1 MTVVPSVIV
10 LLFFAFITYPTICES
25 LKCYECAGKKS
36 CGGQGHTNHIVECAG
51 KCMIY
56 QNVDDDDGVIV
67 RSCCLN
73 NCNSENR
80 PNTYF
85 CSKDRC
91 NSIDLD
97 SKFLATKN
105 NAHQKQVHL
114 RAKIEEKNS
123 SLQCFDCSSHKSD
136 CAVDETTLVEKCQA
150 CMVYL
155 NQIDTNNVVRRC
167 CKSNCGAPG
176 TIRNHHGRRTYFCTS
191 DQCNGIGSEKV
202 LTGKVELENTNVVRL
217 LLSKMETTTATIS
230 TTTPAKTVFQCY
242 ECSGPS
248 CGKGDSSVSTNCPS
262 CMVYRNPN
270 DQTIIE
276 RRCCWWACGAS
287 NTVSTYNGL
296 ETYFCADDKCNG
308 YGTESTLT
316 PAVTT
321 TTVSTTSVK
330 TIFQCYECSGPSC
343 GKADSPVSTNCPS
356 CMVYRNPN
364 DPSII
369 ERRCCW
375 WACGAS
381 NTVSTYNGIETYF
394 CADDKCNGYGAESTL
409 TPPVT
414 TTTER
419 TTTTTTIST
428 TPAKTIFQCY
438 DCSGPSCGKDDS
450 SISTNCPSCMVY
462 RNPNDKTIIER
473 RCCWWACG
481 PSNSVS
487 TYNGLETYFCTADK
501 CNGYGAEFALS
512 PAGTTTTTTTTT
524 MQTSVSITTP
534 ATTST
539 TITTATTSTT
549 ITTTI
554 TTTTIGITTTT
565 TAEKTSFQ
573 CYDCSGQE
581 CGRDGSSV
589 SSNCPR
595 CMVYRNPNDQ
605 TIIERRCCWWA
616 CGTSNT
622 VSSYNGIETYF
633 CAADKCNGY
642 GSEFA
647 LGPPVTTTT
656 TTTTKTT
663 PSTSTTSI
671 SITSGIRTTTITAT
685 SSPHCIL
692 NCRNG
697 GTPETEDGCFCY
709 CLENTFGRECENVD
723 CAKPDADSEVCST
736 ENQPLCQES
745 EEFALECH
753 HLCGKC

>member
-1 MTVVPSVIV
+1 
-10 LLFFAFITYPTICES
+10 
-25 LKCYECAGKKS
+25 
-36 CGGQGHTNHIVECAG
+36 
-51 KCMIY
+51 
-56 QNVDDDDGVIV
+56 
-67 RSCCLN
+67 
-73 NCNSENR
+73 
-80 PNTYF
+80 
-85 CSKDRC
+85 
-91 NSIDLD
+91 
-97 SKFLATKN
+97 
-105 NAHQKQVHL
+105 
-114 RAKIEEKNS
+114 
-123 SLQCFDCSSHKSD
+123 SD
-136 CAVDETTLVEKCQA
+136 CAVAETTLVEKCQA

-155 NQIDTNNVVRRC
+155 NQIDTNNVIRRC

-176 TIRNHHGRRTYFCTS
+176 TIRNYHGRRTYFCTS

-248 CGKGDSSVSTNCPS
+248 CGKGDSPVSTNCPS

-276 RRCCWWACGAS
+276 RRCCWWACGTS
-287 NTVSTYNGL
+287 NTVSTYNGI

-308 YGTESTLT
+308 YGAESTLT
-316 PAVTT
+316 PPVTT

-343 GKADSPVSTNCPS
+343 GKGDSPVSTNCPS
-356 CMVYRNPN
+356 CMVYRNPNDQTIIERRCCWWACGTPNTVSTHNGIETYFCADDKCNGYGAESTLTSPVTTTTEKTTTTTTISTTPAKTIFQCYECSGPSCGRGDSSISTNCPSCMAYRNPN

-394 CADDKCNGYGAESTL
+394 CADDKCNGYGAEFTL

-438 DCSGPSCGKDDS
+438 ECSGPSCGRGDS
-450 SISTNCPSCMVY
+450 PISTNCPS
-462 RNPNDKTIIER
+462 
-473 RCCWWACG
+473 
-481 PSNSVS
+481 
-487 TYNGLETYFCTADK
+487 
-501 CNGYGAEFALS
+501 
-512 PAGTTTTTTTTT
+512 
-524 MQTSVSITTP
+524 
-534 ATTST
+534 
-539 TITTATTSTT
+539 
-549 ITTTI
+549 
-554 TTTTIGITTTT
+554 
-565 TAEKTSFQ
+565 
-573 CYDCSGQE
+573 
-581 CGRDGSSV
+581 
-589 SSNCPR
+589 

-616 CGTSNT
+616 CGASNT
-622 VSSYNGIETYF
+622 VSTYNGIETYF
-633 CAADKCNGY
+633 CADDKCNGY
-642 GSEFA
+642 GAEFT
-647 LGPPVTTTT
+647 LTPPVTTMTTTQTTTTLSKAITTPMTTITTTIMTTTTTKTAFQCYECSGADCGREGAAVMMNCPKCMVQRNPQDEITT

-663 PSTSTTSI
+663 PSTFTTSI
-671 SITSGIRTTTITAT
+671 SITSEIRTTTAT
-685 SSPHCIL
+685 SSLHCTL
-692 NCRNG
+692 NCRNA

-709 CLENTFGRECENVD
+709 CLENTIGRECENVD
-723 CAKPDADSEVCST
+723 CTKPDADSETCSI
-736 ENQPLCQES
+736 ENQSLCQES